1 MSFTKRVPDEF
12 GIIVPEDNGINWVK
26 QGGGMSCIQ
35 RTLEGVYIPI
45 GEVRYNLGRPD
56 WTPDGP
62 KFTKKLRRINLKED
76 IPEEDF
82 ESMPARVRR
91 RGNFDGYEEYSSW
104 IESSEVYGWVNLYAD
119 LRRFTYGIFENLDT
133 DPRNRWGDVETL
145 WETIDESFGFKYES
159 IDYEEYTDLVL
170 SDDYPR
176 PEAAIRPIRLLGS
189 KTDDSGRAY
198 SEWADDLEGEV
209 VFLLCP
215 NAD

>member
-1 MSFTKRVPDEF
+1 MGFEKRVPDEF
-12 GIIVPEDNGINWVK
+12 GIIVPKDNGIFWVK

-45 GEVRYNLGRPD
+45 GKMKYNIGKPD
-56 WTPDGP
+56 WSPSGP
-62 KFTKKLRRINLKED
+62 NFDRKLRQVNLKEE
-76 IPEEDF
+76 IPDEDYQ
-82 ESMPARVRR
+82 SMPARVRR
-91 RGNFDGYEEYSSW
+91 RGNFDGYEEYFTW
-104 IESSEVYGWVNLYAD
+104 IEESEQYGWFNLYD
-119 LRRFTYGIFENLDT
+119 ELRRFTYGIFENLDT

-145 WETIDESFGFKYES
+145 WETIRDSFGFEFEF
-159 IDYEEYTDLVL
+159 IEYGEKKELGFDE
-170 SDDYPR
+170 YPG

-189 KTDDSGRAY
+189 KEDDKGRAY